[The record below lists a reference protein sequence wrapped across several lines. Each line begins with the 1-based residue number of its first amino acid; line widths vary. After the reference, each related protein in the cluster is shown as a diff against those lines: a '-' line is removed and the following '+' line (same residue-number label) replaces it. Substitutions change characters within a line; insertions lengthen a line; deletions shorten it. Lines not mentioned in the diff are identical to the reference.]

1 MKKGKVFLT
10 AIRND
15 YENNFILSYFGS
27 DELERHGPEN
37 IWIGLEPYVD
47 PSGALQTKWADGSS
61 LDFTKWAINQ
71 PPGNYDSTLTAGVM
85 DKYGFWSLFHDDV
98 QYPFICKYDPHYQ
111 EIVDKHD
118 YRGEMFQ
125 CEHHHGSVHLSV

>member
-1 MKKGKVFLT
+1 MQKGKVFLA

-27 DELERHGPEN
+27 DELARHGPEN

-85 DKYGFWSLFHDDV
+85 DKYGYWALFHDDV

-118 YRGEMFQ
+118 YRGEMYH
-125 CEHHHGSVHLSV
+125 CEHHHG